1 MALLTA
7 LLTVSVTISVT
18 EENGT
23 AISEQNNNEDSFFRG
38 IPLEE
43 GGADNSGN

>member
-7 LLTVSVTISVT
+7 LLTVSVTIS
-18 EENGT
+18 ENGT

-43 GGADNSGN
+43 GSDDNGGN